1 MNFNVKMFD
10 PSNME
15 KARITGVTDR
25 DMIGYSVG
33 EDMIFDFT
41 VKSGDE
47 IVGVPQF
54 SWSVERDFH
63 EKYSGISDGK
73 SGKLQL
79 KTSMDKPGYI
89 RVIVNAVDENGNGIP
104 EVYRFDGGACAGFDS
119 LKPAVEEPDD
129 FDSFWAEKMAKLSE
143 IEPVLLEYKKEDMPE
158 RGDYDTYSVKV
169 EAGEWGPT
177 TGYIIVPK
185 TAEKGKMK
193 IKMVYMG
200 YGVGTANWWGHPDYI
215 TFSVNAHS
223 IENNM
228 PREYYDDLLN
238 NVYKKYGLE
247 DERNNDREKAYFLQM
262 IMRDVQAVKFI
273 MKSDYW
279 NGKDIDV
286 FGMSQGGFQ
295 CIAVTSLMRDYV
307 TSAIAEVPWM
317 CDIGG
322 IEFGRMAGP
331 GPKYE
336 QALDYFNSTNFA
348 RRIKCPIDI
357 ETGTGDYVCP
367 VCFVSVMYNQLKCP
381 RRFRIVQ
388 NRDHGTKPKDISVSE
403 RSVDFYVKK
412 VELK

>member
-1 MNFNVKMFD
+1 
-10 PSNME
+10 
-15 KARITGVTDR
+15 
-25 DMIGYSVG
+25 
-33 EDMIFDFT
+33 
-41 VKSGDE
+41 
-47 IVGVPQF
+47 
-54 SWSVERDFH
+54 
-63 EKYSGISDGK
+63 
-73 SGKLQL
+73 
-79 KTSMDKPGYI
+79 
-89 RVIVNAVDENGNGIP
+89 
-104 EVYRFDGGACAGFDS
+104 
-119 LKPAVEEPDD
+119 
-129 FDSFWAEKMAKLSE
+129 
-143 IEPVLLEYKKEDMPE
+143 
-158 RGDYDTYSVKV
+158 
-169 EAGEWGPT
+169 
-177 TGYIIVPK
+177 
-185 TAEKGKMK
+185 
-193 IKMVYMG
+193 MG
-200 YGVGTANWWGHPDYI
+200 YGVGTANRWGHPDYI
-215 TFSVNAHS
+215 TFSVNAHA

-295 CIAVTSLMRDYV
+295 CIAVTSLMCDYV

>member
-79 KTSMDKPGYI
+79 KTSMDKPGYV

-158 RGDYDTYSVKV
+158 RDDYDTYSVKV

-215 TFSVNAHS
+215 TFSVNAHA

-295 CIAVTSLMRDYV
+295 CIAVTSLMCDYV

-357 ETGTGDYVCP
+357 ETVTGEYVSP